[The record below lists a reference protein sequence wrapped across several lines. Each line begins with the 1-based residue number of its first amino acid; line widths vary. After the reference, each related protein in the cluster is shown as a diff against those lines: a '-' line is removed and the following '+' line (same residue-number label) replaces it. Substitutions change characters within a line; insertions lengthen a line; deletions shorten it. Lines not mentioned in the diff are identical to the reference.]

1 MADAQDLK
9 SWDHKKSCGFKSRHR
24 HQHLLL
30 LFHTVSPILHH
41 PVPSPRTPAGKVESE
56 ESVGDARLDV
66 TEVRTKAEKGDA
78 QAQFDLG
85 FMYDEGKSVE
95 RDSTEAT
102 KWYRKAAEQGF
113 AKAQLNLAAMYESG
127 EGIPQDYK
135 EAARWNLKASE
146 QGITLA
152 EVNMGRFYRD
162 GKGVPTSATEAV
174 R

>member
-1 MADAQDLK
+1 MTVAELTRSSRRAGVANPARSNLTPLVVVLAL
-9 SWDHKKSCGFKSRHR
+9 SCLSFEGEG
-24 HQHLLL
+24 Q
-30 LFHTVSPILHH
+30 
-41 PVPSPRTPAGKVESE
+41 

-127 EGIPQDYK
+127 
-135 EAARWNLKASE
+135 
-146 QGITLA
+146 
-152 EVNMGRFYRD
+152 
-162 GKGVPTSATEAV
+162 
-174 R
+174 